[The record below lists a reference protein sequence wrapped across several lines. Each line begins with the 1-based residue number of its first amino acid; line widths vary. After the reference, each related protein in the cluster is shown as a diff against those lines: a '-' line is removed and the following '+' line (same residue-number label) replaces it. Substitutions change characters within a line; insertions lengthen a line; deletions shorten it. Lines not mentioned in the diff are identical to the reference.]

1 MVEDKEGAKV
11 IVSRLWASAVGQRN
25 GRKCRMKLEIM
36 GFSQQGLMDLGLGIE
51 DAMLL
56 RWFVDFQGSSRM
68 KPIADPETGKTY
80 HWVNFRKVV
89 EDLPVI
95 TKSDRWISERFNK
108 LVTCGL
114 LEKYSTTSAIGRVSA
129 FRIAENEDY
138 LSLIS
143 MSVKTDMAHVSKNRH
158 GMSVKTDMAMSAA
171 TDMVSNTNS
180 LLRNNNTVDSQLEDN
195 YCPELSQNE
204 TPGQSPAQSPAVI
217 KMPLTGSAVYLIS
230 QSQVDKWSG
239 LYPAVDVMQ
248 ELRKMVGWCEGHP
261 TQKKTGRGV
270 LRFINSWL
278 AKEQDR
284 GGRKT
289 VSGNM
294 RTPVSNAAHE
304 GLQGGEIT
312 W

>member
-1 MVEDKEGAKV
+1 
-11 IVSRLWASAVGQRN
+11 
-25 GRKCRMKLEIM
+25 MKLEIM
-36 GFSQQGLMDLGLGIE
+36 GFSQQGLMDLGLDNT
-51 DAMLL
+51 DAVLL
-56 RWFVDFQGSSRM
+56 RWFVDYQGTQRM
-68 KPIADPETGKTY
+68 KAVPNPEDGKVY
-80 HWVNFRKVV
+80 FWVNFRKLCD
-89 EDLPVI
+89 DLPII
-95 TKSDRWISERFNK
+95 TQSDRWMARRFDK
-108 LVTCGL
+108 LVSAGVL
-114 LEKYSTTSAIGRVSA
+114 AKYSAVGPIGKFSA
-129 FRIAENEDY
+129 FRIGDGDQYMTLVEAMSVNTAA
-138 LSLIS
+138 
-143 MSVKTDMAHVSKNRH
+143 MSVKSNMANVNS
-158 GMSVKTDMAMSAA
+158 DLAMSPAS
-171 TDMVSNTNS
+171 DMQSNLNRLPS
-180 LLRNNNTVDSQLEDN
+180 NNNSVDSQLEDN

-289 VSGNM
+289 VSGTM